1 MSENEM
7 KALLSDAQDLVS
19 AHCGQ
24 IIHSI
29 GEMGYLHHEQEVFC
43 KLVSAQLLGASL
55 DLWLEILGDDP
66 APLEKF
72 VNLRLKAKTERD
84 TGLTQQRST
93 LT

>member
-1 MSENEM
+1 MSKEFE
-7 KALLSDAQDLVS
+7 ALLSDAQELVS

-29 GEMGYLHHEQEVFC
+29 GEMGYLDHEQEVFC

-55 DLWLEILGDDP
+55 DLWIEIQGDDP

-72 VNLRLKAKTERD
+72 VSLRLKAKTERD
-84 TGLTQQRST
+84 TGLTQYKKH
-93 LT
+93 

>member
-1 MSENEM
+1 MSKEFE
-7 KALLSDAQDLVS
+7 ALLSDAQELVS

-29 GEMGYLHHEQEVFC
+29 GEMGYLDDEQEVFC

-55 DLWLEILGDDP
+55 DVWIEIQGDDP

-72 VNLRLKAKTERD
+72 VSLRLKAKTERD
-84 TGLTQQRST
+84 TGLTQHKKH
-93 LT
+93 